1 MQRKY
6 LGFLPI
12 RTVWKTEKER
22 GRAFKAVWM
31 DAKKSDFLRNTFFYG
46 KYTKEDTFSVKNG
59 IDMGKEFIPGAV
71 TPRIK
76 LC

>member
-12 RTVWKTEKER
+12 RTVWKTEKET

-46 KYTKEDTFSVKNG
+46 KYWKEDTFSVKNG